1 VFSHG
6 IIIHLQLLKLVY
18 IYNAYEL
25 SVLKMILFRLITYN
39 NSRDNNILMLTKY
52 KMPQRL
58 IPRPPSDHLY
68 AKRNEI
74 SSTIV
79 AFMIEQENDA
89 INGRRAKL
97 AMANRVW
104 EFGFYSEAF
113 WLRSNTITIGANVD
127 GGPPEREKG

>member
-1 VFSHG
+1 
-6 IIIHLQLLKLVY
+6 
-18 IYNAYEL
+18 
-25 SVLKMILFRLITYN
+25 LITYN

-97 AMANRVW
+97 AMADRVW
-104 EFGFYSEAF
+104 EFGFIARLF
-113 WLRSNTITIGANVD
+113 GC
-127 GGPPEREKG
+127 GPTP